1 MRMDREVG
9 CRKVKTLSAIRS
21 ALVII
26 GGGLVAMPASALE
39 LGEFTIQSALGQP
52 LSASIPYSLAQ
63 FEAISEQ
70 CVTVQPARGA
80 NRLPAASRASLLV
93 ADGTITITGTSIV
106 REPLITMR
114 VAISCKYTPRLTR
127 DFVLFVDPAGATPIA
142 APTPDRV
149 VTRPRLDAAP
159 ARPAAAAPPRRTID
173 RITVA
178 TPSPSPAP
186 TVDTVAEP
194 VLPTEQSTVYESPT
208 VSEVSPSPVAE
219 LRPGDVIIQTD
230 NPYVEPVE
238 AASNETVVS
247 PTPTSTSPSEPVAVI
262 RQPQSAPGSATTSNW
277 MLWLS
282 GGAGAIVLALLLLG
296 GRIRKHFGSSPIA
309 PATPKRDVLEYH
321 TETVAALG
329 DVDIVIDDDSP
340 TAENPALDV
349 DLLAGTGLQDGNDVD
364 VAQDFGFAATT
375 ELDLELLPEEM
386 TGNVETLETDIM
398 PPLHAD
404 DDKILDNEVLADDDD
419 YDFSVMVDAT
429 NMPDPD
435 DVTQR
440 DLEAIEVDD
449 DDETL
454 IGNDYTVSK
463 EVDYKI
469 VEQDYEDEMTAT
481 QALNEEILNATTQAA
496 ANEASKDDK
505 KTG

>member
-1 MRMDREVG
+1 MG

-21 ALVII
+21 ALAII
-26 GGGLVAMPASALE
+26 SGGLVAMPASALE

-52 LSASIPYSLAQ
+52 LHASIPYSLAQ

-70 CVTVQPARGA
+70 CVTVQPASGA
-80 NRLPAASRASLLV
+80 NRLPPAIRKSLLV
-93 ADGTITITGTSIV
+93 ADGMITITGTSIV

-159 ARPAAAAPPRRTID
+159 AAAAPPRRTVD

-194 VLPTEQSTVYESPT
+194 VIPTEQSTVYESPA
-208 VSEVSPSPVAE
+208 VSEVSPSPITE
-219 LRPGDVIIQTD
+219 LQPGDVIIQTN

-247 PTPTSTSPSEPVAVI
+247 PAPTSTSPSEPVAVI

-277 MLWLS
+277 MLWLA
-282 GGAGAIVLALLLLG
+282 GGAGAIVLALLVLG

-321 TETVAALG
+321 TETVAAPG

-440 DLEAIEVDD
+440 DLEAIQVDD

-454 IGNDYTVSK
+454 IGSDYTVSK

-481 QALNEEILNATTQAA
+481 QALNEEILNATTQSA